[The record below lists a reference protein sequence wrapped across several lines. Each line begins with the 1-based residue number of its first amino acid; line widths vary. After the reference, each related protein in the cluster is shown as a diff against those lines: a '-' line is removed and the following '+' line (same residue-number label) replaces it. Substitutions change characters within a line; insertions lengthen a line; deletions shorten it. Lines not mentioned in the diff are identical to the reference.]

1 MEQITKTTSCKNC
14 KTKCSLFEALSDEEL
29 EVIDNNRVEI
39 KYKKGDILFRQ
50 GTFSTH
56 AVYLLE
62 GLIKIYIENENK
74 NRIIDLVK
82 PKSYICFLSLFDDKY
97 YNFSGAAIEDTSV
110 CLINTSCIE
119 QIAQQNV
126 SFVLKLIKQI
136 NIFKNSIINNLL
148 VQNQKNARGRLV
160 DAILYFSNNIYISN
174 KFELSLTRKELG
186 EFADISTDTVI
197 RILSELHNDG
207 LINMKGKTIEI
218 KKLDLLKIISVVG

>member
-1 MEQITKTTSCKNC
+1 MEQITKTTFCKNC
-14 KTKCSLFEALSDEEL
+14 KTRCSLFEALSDEEL
-29 EVIDNNRVEI
+29 ELIDNNRVEI
-39 KYKKGDILFRQ
+39 KYKRGDILFKQ

-82 PKSYICFLSLFDDKY
+82 PKNYICFLSLFDDKY
-97 YNFSGAAIEDTSV
+97 YNFSASAIEDTRV

-119 QIAQQNV
+119 QIAQQNI
-126 SFVLKLIKQI
+126 SFVLKVIKQI
-136 NIFKNSIINNLL
+136 NISKNSIINNLL

-160 DAILYFSNNIYISN
+160 DAILYFSNNIYNSN
-174 KFELSLTRKELG
+174 NFILSLTRKELS

-197 RILSELHNDG
+197 RLLSEFHNEG

-218 KKLDLLKIISVVG
+218 KKLDLLKIISEVG